1 MIKLAD
7 ILKEASSSKRAIIMA
22 GSAGAGKSTFV
33 KQIRPELKKAG
44 WEELN
49 ADKYVEDEASPMYK
63 NLTRASQQIQKVDL
77 PNAIEAGKGF
87 IYDTTGANV
96 ERAKSI
102 VDSGYNVMMV
112 MVYTHPVV
120 SFFRN
125 FSREER
131 RVPTVGVLTS
141 WNNVYKNIAEYRSLF
156 GNNFILTQT
165 GVSPEEEAAVKEFEK
180 AYKSGR
186 LKEYFADLHKSGKF
200 SSTFVKDPTKQKTP
214 EEIAKSKEQ
223 LNKQIDSLAS
233 QFDSIEK
240 QVLQL
245 KTADLDQAVSKA
257 KAFIK

>member
-7 ILKEASSSKRAIIMA
+7 ILREAKAIKRAIIMA

-33 KQIRPELKKAG
+33 KQIRSDLKKAG

-63 NLTRASQQIQKVDL
+63 NLTRASQQIEKVDL
-77 PNAIEAGKGF
+77 PSAIESGKGF

-102 VDSGYNVMMV
+102 VNSGYDVMMV
-112 MVYTHPVV
+112 MVYTHPIV
-120 SFFRN
+120 SFLRN
-125 FSREER
+125 FSRER
-131 RVPTVGVLTS
+131 KVPTIGVLTS
-141 WNNVYKNIAEYRSLF
+141 WNNVYKNIAEYKSLF
-156 GNNFILTQT
+156 GNNFILAQT
-165 GVSPEEEAAVKEFEK
+165 GVSPEEEATVKNFEK
-180 AYKSGR
+180 AYQSGK
-186 LKEYFADLHKSGKF
+186 LKEYFSELLSSGKY
-200 SSTFVKDPTKQKTP
+200 SSTFKKDPTKQKTP

-223 LNKQIDSLAS
+223 LNKQIDTLVS
-233 QFDSIEK
+233 QFQTIEK
-240 QVLQL
+240 QVAQL

>member
-1 MIKLAD
+1 MIKLSD
-7 ILKEASSSKRAIIMA
+7 ILKEAAGGKKAIIMA

-33 KQIRPELKKAG
+33 KQIKPELKKAG

-49 ADKYVEDEASPMYK
+49 ADKYVEDEASSMYK
-63 NLTRASQQIQKVDL
+63 NLTRASQQIEKVDL
-77 PNAIEAGKGF
+77 PTAIKAGKGF

-96 ERAKSI
+96 ERAKGI

-112 MVYTHPVV
+112 MVYTHPIV
-120 SFFRN
+120 SFLRN
-125 FSREER
+125 FSRER
-131 RVPTVGVLTS
+131 KVPTIGVLTS

-156 GNNFILTQT
+156 GNNFVLTQT
-165 GVSPEEEAAVKEFEK
+165 GTSQEEETAIKEFEN
-180 AYKSGR
+180 AYKTGK
-186 LKEYFADLHKSGKF
+186 LKEYFSNLLSSGKF
-200 SSTFVKDPTKQKTP
+200 ASTFKKDPTKQKTP

-240 QVLQL
+240 QVSQL

>member
-7 ILKEASSSKRAIIMA
+7 ILKEASGSKRAIIMA

-63 NLTRASQQIQKVDL
+63 NLTRASQQIEKVDL
-77 PNAIEAGKGF
+77 PTAIKAGKGF

-96 ERAKSI
+96 ERAKGI

-112 MVYTHPVV
+112 MVYTHPIV
-120 SFFRN
+120 SFLRN
-125 FSREER
+125 FSRER
-131 RVPTVGVLTS
+131 RVPTIGVLTS
-141 WNNVYKNIAEYRSLF
+141 WNNVYKNIAEYRGLF
-156 GNNFILTQT
+156 GSNFVLTQT
-165 GVSPEEEAAVKEFEK
+165 GTSQEEEAEIKEFEK
-180 AYKSGR
+180 AYKSGK
-186 LKEYFADLHKSGKF
+186 LKEYFSNLLSSGKF
-200 SSTFVKDPTKQKTP
+200 ASTFKKDPAKQKTP

-240 QVLQL
+240 QVSQL